1 MVNRRNRRLFHRKE
15 EKLDL
20 GVGLKAF
27 DKALSKKPEKKVLY
41 KMKLLDVIRATA
53 METCADMNKSG
64 DTVKQEILTPEAMN
78 EGLDSSI
85 KGICKSAGI
94 TDEELLA
101 VFREAVEKA
110 KGK

>member
-1 MVNRRNRRLFHRKE
+1 MVNRRARRLFHKKE

-53 METCADMNKSG
+53 IETCADMNQKG
-64 DTVKQEILTPEAMN
+64 ETVTQEIITPEAMTA
-78 EGLDSSI
+78 GLDSSI

-101 VFREAVEKA
+101 IFREAVEKA
-110 KGK
+110 KAK